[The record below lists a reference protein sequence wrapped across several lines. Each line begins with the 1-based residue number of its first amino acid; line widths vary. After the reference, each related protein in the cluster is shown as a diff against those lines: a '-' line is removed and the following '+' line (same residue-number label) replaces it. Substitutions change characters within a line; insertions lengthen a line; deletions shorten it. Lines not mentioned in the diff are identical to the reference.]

1 MNPELEKKLIEDLEK
16 SGFSS
21 ELRSIRT
28 FLSCSWG
35 CSGFANYF
43 DQDEEKIRGVD
54 LIAWKEGDEVLA
66 NGVFVRVEY
75 LIVGEVKK
83 SQKPW
88 ILFKEERSYIIDD
101 YLNNLVYLCDPN
113 IPYKYKDAM
122 AQDSLYKRFGW
133 MAYGI
138 HESFKDPDAQARSY
152 SALITVC
159 KAAESI
165 LQTYSAGYREQ
176 EQHAKDSGERLTE
189 RILQF
194 VKPIIILNG
203 LLVAANLKENG
214 EIALEEV
221 KYAPIEF
228 HFKSKGCRKGTYLVD
243 IVTLDSLKEY
253 IEISEKRRQSMFDR
267 MKSLADKTAT

>member
-21 ELRSIRT
+21 ELRAIRT
-28 FLSCSWG
+28 FLSCEWG
-35 CSGFANYF
+35 CTGFANYF
-43 DQDEEKIRGVD
+43 DLDEEKIRGVD
-54 LIAWKEGDEVLA
+54 LLAIQASEEVLS
-66 NGVFVRVEY
+66 NGVFVRAEF

-88 ILFKEERSYIIDD
+88 ILFKENRHYIIDD
-101 YLNNLVYLCDPN
+101 YVNNLVYLCDPRP
-113 IPYKYKDAM
+113 PYSFKDAM
-122 AQDSLYKRFGW
+122 AQDSLYKKFGW
-133 MAYGI
+133 TAYGI

-152 SALITVC
+152 SALITVS

-165 LQTYSAGYREQ
+165 LETYSAAYKEQ
-176 EQHAKDSGERLTE
+176 EQHAKDSGEKLTE

-194 VKPIIILNG
+194 VKPIIILDG
-203 LLVAANLKENG
+203 LLVAASLKENG

-243 IVTLDSLKEY
+243 IVTLDNLKEY
-253 IEISEKRRQSMFDR
+253 IEISEKRRQTMLDR
-267 MKSLADKTAT
+267 IKSLADKSAT